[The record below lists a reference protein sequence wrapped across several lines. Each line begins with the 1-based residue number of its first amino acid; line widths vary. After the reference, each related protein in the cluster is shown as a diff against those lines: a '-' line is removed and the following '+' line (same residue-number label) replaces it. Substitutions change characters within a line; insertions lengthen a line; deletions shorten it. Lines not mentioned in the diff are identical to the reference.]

1 MVVGQRARFR
11 VSSRRCE
18 IFLLYLSLLAAVPV
32 SGGVGFR
39 QSIERIWELC
49 RWINY
54 ALSQLSEFVTV
65 QVLARKGAAGDRN
78 DIASFINSQPSFFF

>member
-1 MVVGQRARFR
+1 MVVGQRTFPRL
-11 VSSRRCE
+11 RCE

-32 SGGVGFR
+32 SDGVGFR

-54 ALSQLSEFVTV
+54 ALSQLSKFVTV
-65 QVLARKGAAGDRN
+65 QVLRGKENCGESKWHHLSIRN
-78 DIASFINSQPSFFF
+78 FLSL